1 MKKITVMCFGTF
13 DLLHPGH
20 ISYLEQAKNFGNY
33 LLVVI
38 ARDANVSRLKGRS
51 AIDNEKER
59 LGKVNDLSMVDRTVL
74 GNESNKMSVV
84 SEYKPDI
91 IALGYD
97 QLVDLDKLKSVF
109 KGKIVRMK
117 AYREKM
123 YKSSKLRG

>member
-1 MKKITVMCFGTF
+1 MCFGTF